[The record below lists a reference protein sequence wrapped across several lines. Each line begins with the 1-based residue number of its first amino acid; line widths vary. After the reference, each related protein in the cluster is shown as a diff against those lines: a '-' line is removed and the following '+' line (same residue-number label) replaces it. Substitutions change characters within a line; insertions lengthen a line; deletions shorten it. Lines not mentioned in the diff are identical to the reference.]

1 MKEPPHLSKAQI
13 WDGTSIILKPTVARK
28 GHVFSVQIY
37 RFSVEMQFL
46 RANPN
51 VLRTKSLAPCK
62 PDRSPYK
69 YEASPYKYEASPYK
83 YEASPYKY
91 EASPYKREASPY
103 KREASPYKCE
113 ASPYKYEAS
122 PYKYTR
128 MANLPPVQQRTTTS
142 RGSGREEN
150 LCWL

>member
-1 MKEPPHLSKAQI
+1 M
-13 WDGTSIILKPTVARK
+13 ARK

-69 YEASPYKYEASPYK
+69 CEASPYKYEASPYK

-91 EASPYKREASPY
+91 EASPYKC
-103 KREASPYKCE
+103 EASPYKCE

-122 PYKYTR
+122 PYKYTV
-128 MANLPPVQQRTTTS
+128 MANLPPPS
-142 RGSGREEN
+142 NRELQPPGGAAERKI
-150 LCWL
+150 CVGCSHR